1 LVQYAV
7 TSCLQVIPA
16 LDPNTP
22 IYAGAFTMQ
31 LVRRR
36 LQEFN
41 LFNEE
46 RFHTFKMR
54 DQFQAGPFE

>member
-1 LVQYAV
+1 MEQLSLLV
-7 TSCLQVIPA
+7 QVIPA

-31 LVRRR
+31 LIRRR

-41 LFNEE
+41 LFNEK
-46 RFHTFKMR
+46 RFNTFKMR
-54 DQFQAGPFE
+54 NSFQAGPFE

>member
-1 LVQYAV
+1 MHLRRCVILV
-7 TSCLQVIPA
+7 QVIPA

-22 IYAGAFTMQ
+22 IYGGAFTMQ

-41 LFNEE
+41 LFNEQ

-54 DQFQAGPFE
+54 DTFQAGPFE